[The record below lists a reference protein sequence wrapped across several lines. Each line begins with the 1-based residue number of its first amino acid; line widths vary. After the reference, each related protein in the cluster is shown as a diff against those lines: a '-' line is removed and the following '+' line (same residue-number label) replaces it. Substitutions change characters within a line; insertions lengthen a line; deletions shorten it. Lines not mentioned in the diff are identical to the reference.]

1 MGMRH
6 QQPKLRTGCV
16 VAPPPMFLGLW
27 VPGLPLIY
35 HRSGH
40 SGHGATK
47 TQSHCA
53 GRKAPLTGDDS
64 AC

>member
-35 HRSGH
+35 HRGGYSGH
-40 SGHGATK
+40 SNM
-47 TQSHCA
+47 
-53 GRKAPLTGDDS
+53 GRQCHRARKYAHLTGDDT